1 MLTDAETIQRGQCL
15 EEEDSTCIHSSF
27 KELNVIP
34 KASKGLLLHPF
45 PSVFTKN
52 KRKILE
58 ISTDKRCGFYSNRG
72 KLLSVAAGML
82 GGIELLVRS
91 PLL

>member
-15 EEEDSTCIHSSF
+15 EEEDSTCIHRSF

-45 PSVFTKN
+45 PQYLPKINSRNKVLGVNFTSEK
-52 KRKILE
+52 
-58 ISTDKRCGFYSNRG
+58 F
-72 KLLSVAAGML
+72 
-82 GGIELLVRS
+82 
-91 PLL
+91 